1 MQEIKSLLP
10 QLAEKIDSL
19 YSLKQDDSIGTE
31 VTAKFDILDDAINN
45 LEPGKCYLI
54 GGCASAYRTS
64 KLSSIVCEMAVNKDL
79 PVILFTQSESA
90 LEITTRLIGQASG
103 ISTTK
108 LRAGALEDNDWP
120 LLVDALSQL
129 NDSQLFICDDNVNEV
144 SLIRQIH
151 SIQVW
156 NKNLGLVVIDD
167 FWLATEFVL
176 ILKKICLD
184 FNIPIILG
192 WNCWGARTDLL
203 TDQSFVRLGESDMC
217 LADIISNIFLKY
229 NDEV

>member
-1 MQEIKSLLP
+1 
-10 QLAEKIDSL
+10 
-19 YSLKQDDSIGTE
+19 
-31 VTAKFDILDDAINN
+31 
-45 LEPGKCYLI
+45 
-54 GGCASAYRTS
+54 
-64 KLSSIVCEMAVNKDL
+64 MAVNKNL

-90 LEITTRLIGQASG
+90 LEITTRLIGHASG

-108 LRAGALEDNDWP
+108 LRAGVLEDNDWP
-120 LLVDALSQL
+120 LLVTGLSQL

-176 ILKKICLD
+176 ILKKICLE
-184 FNIPIILG
+184 FNVPIILG
-192 WNCWGARTDLL
+192 WNCWGVRTDLL
-203 TDQSFVRLGESDMC
+203 TD
-217 LADIISNIFLKY
+217 
-229 NDEV
+229 